1 MKNKLLARSC
11 QESYQYVSYV
21 MFFTSREG
29 VVGISPFFGAA
40 FTHPY
45 SLCSPTLTLGGV
57 NAGSPEALNRS
68 PQPESIW
75 PVCELWV
82 TFSFL
87 DYTRLKACQLAD
99 FAPTSNP
106 SDRRKKS
113 GAPTRSA
120 VGFFSWCS
128 FIFWCRFSDVIFQC
142 IVSSFG
148 VCDNINFLQ
157 RTTRWRTRR
166 QRTKTSHQQLFA
178 FMRDGNH
185 VLIHLAFATT
195 SSYEMYNSVAYT
207 TAPNK
212 KHPTTPTCFY
222 P

>member
-57 NAGSPEALNRS
+57 NAGSPEALDRS

-75 PVCELWV
+75 PVCGLWV

-106 SDRRKKS
+106 SDRRKKEW
-113 GAPTRSA
+113 SA
-120 VGFFSWCS
+120 NSFSRWIS
-128 FIFWCRFSDVIFQC
+128 QLMQFHLLMSVFWCHFPC
-142 IVSSFG
+142 IVSF
-148 VCDNINFLQ
+148 VWRLRQQNFLQ

-166 QRTKTSHQQLFA
+166 
-178 FMRDGNH
+178 
-185 VLIHLAFATT
+185 
-195 SSYEMYNSVAYT
+195 
-207 TAPNK
+207 
-212 KHPTTPTCFY
+212 
-222 P
+222 